1 MSLLNNTLSTAF
13 NKVAENVY
21 KQHFIEDK
29 KLEEEYDDY
38 RKKKMYEDIL
48 YNLSFLEVSY
58 NLEEDNLFLEYAK
71 WLYELMVN
79 LMPDLTKERIKEHM
93 VVHYNLLDKELK
105 KVLDTL
111 EYKTIHNYL
120 KNAIEITKNYEI
132 KDKPSN
138 FNKGKY
144 AHIRETYLDYLM
156 KEKTSKAIEYIIEIE
171 KTNIPL
177 EDIYVDIL
185 QEVMVEIGERWQ
197 KNIISVDQEH
207 YMTSITQTVLS
218 QFYTK
223 IFSTDKNGLT
233 LVACS
238 VGSELHEMG
247 ARMISDLF
255 EYHGWDSTYLGAGIP
270 KKVIINKVKKSK
282 PNLIILSVTMP
293 QHLTECKEII
303 EDLQKLANPPKIAV
317 GGRAFKMTNQVWK
330 KWHVDISTND
340 AKELLNW
347 SKEVFNHG

>member
-1 MSLLNNTLSTAF
+1 MSLLNNNLSKTF

-21 KQHFIEDK
+21 KQHFIKDK

-48 YNLSFLEVSY
+48 YNLNFLEVSY
-58 NLEEDNLFLEYAK
+58 NLEEEKIFIEYAK
-71 WLYELMVN
+71 WLYELMVY
-79 LMPDLTKERIKEHM
+79 LMPDLSKKRIKNHM
-93 VVHYNLLDKELK
+93 IVHYNLLDKELK
-105 KVLDTL
+105 KVLDNNKY
-111 EYKTIHNYL
+111 EVIHNCL
-120 KNAIEITKNYEI
+120 NNAIDITKKYQI
-132 KDKPSN
+132 KEELSK

-144 AHIRETYLDYLM
+144 GNIKETYLNYLL
-156 KEKTSKAIEYIIEIE
+156 EENAAKAIEYILEIE

-185 QEVMVEIGERWQ
+185 QEVMVEIGNRWQ

-207 YMTSITQTVLS
+207 YMTSVTQTVLS

-255 EYHGWDSTYLGAGIP
+255 EYHGWDSSYLGAGIP
-270 KKVIINKVKKSK
+270 KKTIINKVEKSE

-293 QHLTECKEII
+293 QHLTECKEIVD
-303 EDLQKLANPPKIAV
+303 DLKQLESPSKIAV
-317 GGRAFKMTNQVWK
+317 GGRAFKMTNAVWK
-330 KWHVDISTND
+330 KWKVDISTNN
-340 AKELLNW
+340 AKELLDW
-347 SKEVFNHG
+347 SKEVFNYG